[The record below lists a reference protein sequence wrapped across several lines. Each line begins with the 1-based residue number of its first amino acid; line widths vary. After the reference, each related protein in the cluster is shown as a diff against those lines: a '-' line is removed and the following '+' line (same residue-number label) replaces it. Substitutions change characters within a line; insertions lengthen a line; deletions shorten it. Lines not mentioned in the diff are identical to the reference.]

1 MSTITHPALPDI
13 EPDFDL
19 QEVTPPDPDPLKE
32 PGKPNLMMRIFPAV
46 MAVVMI
52 GFFILLFT
60 TGQRTIQPMALM
72 MPMGM
77 LMGVMSVMAVGGTG
91 GGTASEQ
98 NSNRLNFFIKL
109 REQRKLTHL
118 HGRQVHAL
126 QSAVYPH
133 HKSLLSRCGTE
144 DMWRVGPSSGSSKTA
159 DEEFGPEPQAMNPYL
174 CARIG
179 TGVSSIYPQIRERPQ
194 QVKENLEPVTASAWR
209 RFMRTQK
216 YVINCPLG
224 LSLRDHTGYA
234 ILGDPEERLGLAR
247 AMIMSLSFNHAP
259 TNLSIGLITK
269 NPNAKTW
276 DWLKW
281 LPHLQDRNHND
292 GSGTARYA
300 WKSMAEYAKY
310 RARQHNT
317 DSDQPHMVV
326 FIDTPDTIAALPP
339 GTPTAGTT
347 FVVLRAQAES
357 LANENSRIK
366 VTSARRLSVPGKP
379 EFATADWASIAEA
392 RVFAQRLSRYRP
404 RNWTGTSTEV
414 VEDNEMTFFDV
425 AGITDIDTFDPRP
438 IWKSND
444 NDSNFRAPIGFAHDG
459 TKKLKEIIYIDHAEA
474 EEGGTGPHGSVQG
487 KTGTGKSFLLN
498 GIILLMCVLF
508 SPEKLNLILMDFK
521 GGLTFKGFEKLPH
534 VVVNISN
541 LESDTELVMRAQEV
555 IVGEMERRMQLLND
569 WGCPNAVIYRKK
581 RRRNPKMPVLPALFI
596 VVDEFKKYVTDHPEN
611 LAWFAEVGSLGRAL
625 DVHAI
630 VANQDIEPAI
640 LRGLFSHLT
649 WGISLKSSDGA
660 HSRNV
665 LKITD
670 AAKDLPAK
678 GRDGALLYK
687 DNAEDNHVATEPT
700 LEDARLSR
708 FVGFDHSVK
717 VRRQRR
723 RSGGSAG
730 TSNSG
735 NGPLF
740 QLRRFCLSNNA
751 TSSPKS
757 KAPTTKDQEPDN
769 PTGEDDFDLP
779 DMRDLLIDRIAKFD
793 SVKALKLWQ
802 PTLRAPLSFHDI
814 KIEPAHSDSRFE
826 LRIGDT
832 DVPRKA
838 TRLPY
843 TLTLEGTGSHV
854 RILGAP
860 SSGRS
865 TAIEAIV
872 GSACQAYSP
881 SACSFSI
888 IEYGGVKL
896 AEIKDMPN
904 VNGYAQKF
912 DTDSI
917 DRFFG
922 EFMQILEFRQREFAR
937 RGVDSF
943 EAYLQSRAAHPT
955 VNDRYGRMILV
966 VDGLDNY
973 RLAKDSD
980 PNWADPFLRIVTEGT
995 AFGLHLIVTMG
1006 SNAALPTG
1014 LQDKF
1019 GSTIHLKVEDVTR
1032 SVYMASALKKVVEA
1046 IPDDQPGRCVDMSR
1060 GLSARILVP
1069 QDDKIEPTSYR
1080 PVSNDPI
1087 YETRSY
1093 GEGIRRFVER
1103 MRVQY
1108 PLEADPSASTPQPG
1122 ERAVPIRPVAQ
1133 MIEFDDVWGA
1143 YSRTALSDAT
1153 RRPSTS
1159 SRRPA
1164 MDIHIPIGISAET
1177 IEPVTVFDKHSPHAL
1192 VIGDNESGRTT
1203 FVRTVLQGI
1212 TRQFGPDEAKI
1223 AIVESDYKLFEE
1235 QEELRKSGYLLGYA
1249 MNKDQLVEL
1258 AAQVKELI
1266 DPRNPDPSRHQDLS
1280 PRAIKDRAW
1289 YSGPE
1294 VFFIIENPSD
1304 YLSTG
1309 YGSQP
1314 MDAVVELVKGRNDLG
1329 LHVYA
1334 TADSARFANTHTN
1347 NKLYSAMEAQGAP
1360 FMLLSGPFSDGPLW
1374 PGTGIRFASGRR
1386 PGLCT
1391 RVNTKDKK
1399 TELVQLAFT
1408 PELTEQPG

>member
-1 MSTITHPALPDI
+1 MATITHPALPDI
-13 EPDFDL
+13 DPDLDL
-19 QEVTPPDPDPLKE
+19 QDVNPPDPDPLKE
-32 PGKPNLMMRIFPAV
+32 PGKPNWMMRIFPAV

-77 LMGVMSVMAVGGTG
+77 LMGVMSVMASGGPG
-91 GGTASEQ
+91 GGSTSEQ

-126 QSAVYPH
+126 QSAVYPN
-133 HKSLLSRCGTE
+133 HKTLLSRCGTE
-144 DMWRVGPSSGSSKTA
+144 DMWRVGPSSGSSTA
-159 DEEFGPEPQAMNPYL
+159 DDEDLGPEPQAMNPYL

-179 TGVSSIYPQIRERPQ
+179 TGISSIYPKIQERPQ

-216 YVINCPLG
+216 FVINCPLG

-234 ILGDPEERLGLAR
+234 LLGDPEERLGLAR

-259 TNLSIGLITK
+259 TNLNIGLITK
-269 NPNAKTW
+269 NPDSKTW

-281 LPHLQDRNHND
+281 LPHIQDRAHND
-292 GSGTARYA
+292 GAGTARFA
-300 WKSMAEYAKY
+300 WKSMAEYSKY
-310 RARQHNT
+310 RARQHNAS
-317 DSDQPHMVV
+317 SDQPHMVV
-326 FIDTPDTIAALPP
+326 FIDTPETIATLPA
-339 GTPTAGTT
+339 GTRTEGTT

-379 EFATADWASIAEA
+379 EFAAADWASITEA

-404 RNWTGTSTEV
+404 RNWTGISTEV
-414 VEDNEMTFFDV
+414 VEESQQSFFDV

-474 EEGGTGPHGSVQG
+474 EEGGTGPHGCVQG

-541 LESDTELVMRAQEV
+541 LENDTELVMRGQEV
-555 IVGEMERRMQLLND
+555 IMGEMERRMQLLND
-569 WGCPNAVIYRKK
+569 WGCANAVIYRKK
-581 RRRNPKMPVLPALFI
+581 RRRNRDMPVLPALFI

-630 VANQDIEPAI
+630 VANQDIEQAI
-640 LRGLFSHLT
+640 LRGLFTHLT

-660 HSRNV
+660 HSRTV
-665 LKITD
+665 LKVTD
-670 AAKDLPAK
+670 SAKDLPAK

-687 DNAEDNHVATEPT
+687 DNAEDNHVATEPG
-700 LEDARLSR
+700 LEDPRLSR

-717 VRRQRR
+717 VQRQRR
-723 RSGGSAG
+723 RPGGSGAG
-730 TSNSG
+730 GSNTG
-735 NGPLF
+735 NGPISK
-740 QLRRFCLSNNA
+740 LRHFCLSNNA
-751 TSSPKS
+751 STSPKT
-757 KAPTTKDQEPDN
+757 KAPNTAKESDN
-769 PTGEDDFDLP
+769 ATGEDDFELP
-779 DMRDLLIDRIAKFD
+779 DMRDLLIERLAKFD

-802 PTLRAPLSFHDI
+802 PTLRAPLTFHDI
-814 KIEPAHSDSRFE
+814 TIEPARIGSHFE

-832 DVPRKA
+832 DAPRKA

-843 TLTLEGTGSHV
+843 MLTLEGTGSHV

-881 SACSFSI
+881 SECSFSI

-896 AEIKDMPN
+896 SEIKDMPN

-917 DRFFG
+917 NRFFG
-922 EFMQILEFRQREFAR
+922 EFMQVLEFRQREFAR

-943 EAYLQSRAAHPT
+943 EAYVQSRAANPAAD
-955 VNDRYGRMILV
+955 DRYGRMVLV
-966 VDGLDNY
+966 LDGFDNY
-973 RLAKDSD
+973 KLAKDSD

-1032 SVYMASALKKVVEA
+1032 SIYMASALKKVVEA

-1069 QDDKIEPTSYR
+1069 QDEKIKPTSYR

-1093 GEGIRRFVER
+1093 SEGVRRFVDR
-1103 MRVQY
+1103 MRAQY
-1108 PLEADPSASTPQPG
+1108 PHEADLSSPAPRPG
-1122 ERAVPIRPVAQ
+1122 ERAIPIRPVAS
-1133 MIEFDDVWGA
+1133 MIQFEDLWNA
-1143 YSRTALSDAT
+1143 YSHTVLANAPQ
-1153 RRPSTS
+1153 RPDTS
-1159 SRRPA
+1159 IRRPA
-1164 MDIHIPIGISAET
+1164 MDIHIPIGVSAET

-1212 TRQFGPDEAKI
+1212 TRQFGPEDAKI

-1235 QEELRKSGYLLGYA
+1235 QEQLRRSGHLLGYA
-1249 MNKDQLVEL
+1249 MNKDQINELVL
-1258 AAQVKELI
+1258 KVKELI
-1266 DPRNPDPSRHQDLS
+1266 DPRNPDPSRHPDLS
-1280 PRAIKDRAW
+1280 PRVIKDRAW

-1294 VFFIIENPSD
+1294 VFLIIENPND
-1304 YLSTG
+1304 YLSAG
-1309 YGSQP
+1309 YGGGP
-1314 MDAVVELVKGRNDLG
+1314 IDAIVELVKGRTDLG

-1334 TADSARFANTHTN
+1334 TADSSRFANTHTN
-1347 NKLYSAMEAQGAP
+1347 NKLYSAMEAQSTP

-1391 RVNTKDKK
+1391 RVNTKDKT